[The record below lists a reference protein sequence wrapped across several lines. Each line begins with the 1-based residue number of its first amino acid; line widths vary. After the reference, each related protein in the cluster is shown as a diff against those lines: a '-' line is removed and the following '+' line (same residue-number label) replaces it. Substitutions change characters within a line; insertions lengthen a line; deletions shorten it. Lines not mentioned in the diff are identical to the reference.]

1 MIDSRE
7 RWGTGL
13 VIRVEPPESA
23 LDYDL
28 CSYGASRVTFR
39 GPMRPLDGGYIAAIG
54 GSQTYGKYVEVPFVD
69 ALEGQIGEPV
79 VNLGVMQAGLTLI
92 AEDPD
97 ILPVASAARM
107 TVVEVL
113 GAQNM
118 SNRFYSVHP
127 RRNDRFVSASVLL
140 QRAFPEI
147 DFTEFHFTGHLLTAL
162 AKGEDAAFQKVM
174 AELKTAWVNRMDM
187 ILRAIP
193 GEKVLLWMADRRPDE
208 ATDLNNPRDPH
219 FVDREMLETVSY
231 QTAGIVEVVA
241 DDVAKSEGLQ
251 GKVYLENEIQAAK
264 AMPGPLFHS
273 QAATALADVLRDPEK
288 AKRASFRQRA
298 S

>member
-1 MIDSRE
+1 MFDSRE
-7 RWGTGL
+7 PWGTEL
-13 VIRVEPPESA
+13 VTRSEPPETA

-28 CSYGASRVTFR
+28 CSYGTSRVSFR
-39 GPMRPLDGGYIAAIG
+39 GPKRPLDGGYVAVIG
-54 GSQTYGKYVEVPFVD
+54 GSQTYGKYVETPFVD

-92 AEDPD
+92 SEDPD
-97 ILPVASAARM
+97 ILPVASGARM

-127 RRNDRFVSASVLL
+127 RRNDRFVTASVLL
-140 QRAFPEI
+140 QHAFPEV
-147 DFTEFHFTGHLLTAL
+147 DFTEFHFTGHLLKTL
-162 AKGEDAAFQKVM
+162 GEGEDAAFAKVIT
-174 AELKTAWVNRMDM
+174 ELKTAWVKRMEM
-187 ILRAIP
+187 ILRTIP
-193 GEKVLLWMADRRPDE
+193 GEKVLLWMADRRPEE
-208 ATDLNNPRDPH
+208 ATQLGNPLDPH
-219 FVDREMLETVSY
+219 FVDREMLEIVSY

-241 DDVAKSEGLQ
+241 DNIARTEGLQ
-251 GKVYLENEIQAAK
+251 GKVFLEPEKQAAE

-273 QAATALADVLRDPEK
+273 RTATALADVIRDPEN
-288 AKRASFRQRA
+288 AKRASFRRRA

>member
-1 MIDSRE
+1 MGNRFV
-7 RWGTGL
+7 T
-13 VIRVEPPESA
+13 RVEPSETA

-28 CSYGASRVTFR
+28 CSYGASRVAFR
-39 GPMRPLDGGYIAAIG
+39 GPKRPLDAGYVAAIG
-54 GSQTYGKYVEVPFVD
+54 GSQTFGKYVEVPFVD
-69 ALEGQIGEPV
+69 ALETRLGQPV

-97 ILPVASAARM
+97 ILPVATNARM

-127 RRNDRFVSASVLL
+127 RRNDRFVSASALL
-140 QRAFPEI
+140 QRAFPDI

-162 AKGEDAAFQKVM
+162 ADGEDTAFEKVIS
-174 AELKTAWVNRMDM
+174 ELKTAWTKRMDL
-187 ILRAIP
+187 ILRTIP
-193 GEKVLLWMADRRPDE
+193 GEKVLLWMADRRPED
-208 ATDLNNPRDPH
+208 ATQLGNPLDPH
-219 FVDREMLETVSY
+219 FVEREMLEAVSH

-241 DDVAKSEGLQ
+241 DDATLSEGHQ
-251 GKVYLENEIQAAK
+251 GKIFFDSERQAAE

-273 QAATALADVLRDPEK
+273 RTATALAGALRDPENK
-288 AKRASFRQRA
+288 KRASGCQRV

>member
-1 MIDSRE
+1 M
-7 RWGTGL
+7 
-13 VIRVEPPESA
+13 EPPETA
-23 LDYDL
+23 LDYEH
-28 CSYGASRVTFR
+28 CCYGASRVAFR
-39 GPMRPLDGGYIAAIG
+39 GPKRPLDGGYLAVIG

-97 ILPVASAARM
+97 ILPVAQNARM

-127 RRNDRFVSASVLL
+127 RRNDRFVSASLLL
-140 QRAFPEI
+140 QRAFPAM
-147 DFTEFHFTGHLLTAL
+147 DFTEFHFTGHLLTEL
-162 AKGEDAAFQKVM
+162 AKGEDAALKRVI
-174 AELKTAWVNRMDM
+174 AELKTAWISRMEL
-187 ILRAIP
+187 ILSAIP
-193 GEKVLLWMADRRPDE
+193 GEKILLWMADRPPE
-208 ATDLNNPRDPH
+208 GATQLRNPLDPH
-219 FVDREMLETVSY
+219 FVDREMLETVSHR
-231 QTAGIVEVVA
+231 TAGIVEVVA
-241 DDVAKSEGLQ
+241 DDVARSEGLQ
-251 GKVYLENEIQAAK
+251 GKVFLDHEEQAAE

-273 QAATALADVLRDPEK
+273 RTATALAEVIRDPEK